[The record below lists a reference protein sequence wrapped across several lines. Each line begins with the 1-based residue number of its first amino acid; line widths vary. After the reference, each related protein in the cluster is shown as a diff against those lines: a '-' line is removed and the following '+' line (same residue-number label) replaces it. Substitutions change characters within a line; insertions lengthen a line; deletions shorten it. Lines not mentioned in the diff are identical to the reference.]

1 MLIVRLVGKILR
13 QRFVRFILAGG
24 TSVVLNL
31 SARALFSMFVSYEVA
46 IVFAYFV
53 GMATAWT
60 LMRVLVFKTTNERAD
75 GEILRFFVVN
85 MIGLL
90 QVSVVSSVLVDQVD
104 LIVNNIKISEA
115 VAHLLGLISIVFT
128 SYLLHSKF
136 TYSSKSS
143 ETKR

>member
-1 MLIVRLVGKILR
+1 M
-13 QRFVRFILAGG
+13 
-24 TSVVLNL
+24 NL